1 MILLFSFD
9 SHGAAQGEALSSTYH
24 QCKNIYGNI
33 FGNTISI
40 EKKSRKI
47 VNRWDQVVLIIH
59 SLVIKYLWSYLVN
72 KINNLKPQWT
82 VHV

>member
-33 FGNTISI
+33 FGNTISYR
-40 EKKSRKI
+40 KKIKENSK
-47 VNRWDQVVLIIH
+47 QVRPGSPH
-59 SLVIKYLWSYLVN
+59 NSLLGD
-72 KINNLKPQWT
+72 
-82 VHV
+82 